1 LIVATQLTKYD
12 AARHALQ
19 VASTVDEVKDIRDK
33 AEAMAAYA
41 RQARDTELI
50 KWATEIKVRAE
61 RRAGQMLAEMPKA
74 TGAKGVGPIAVPS
87 CDRNQ
92 PPTLAEIGI
101 TKNDSSRWQKLAAVS
116 DEQFEAAV
124 AAAKDVAG
132 EVTTAAMMRAAKPAD
147 EQRAPKDRKPKPAMV
162 SEERAAE
169 QKPAE
174 EDPPEY
180 TALDEAHDTIRGL
193 QDALALANSG
203 HLSEED
209 REQASN
215 LIASLREENR
225 ILTLKL
231 AAVTAS
237 RDQYQTENGE
247 LKKQI
252 ARQRR
257 EIDKLAGTRTA

>member
-1 LIVATQLTKYD
+1 MIVATQLTKYD

-132 EVTTAAMMRAAKPAD
+132 EVTTAAMMRAAKTD
-147 EQRAPKDRKPKPAMV
+147 EEQNQEKKPAK
-162 SEERAAE
+162 EAKH
-169 QKPAE
+169 KPAV
-174 EDPPEY
+174 
-180 TALDEAHDTIRGL
+180 I
-193 QDALALANSG
+193 S
-203 HLSEED
+203 ED
-209 REQASN
+209 RATEITAEN
-215 LIASLREENR
+215 AELRERIAEIARDAQEAIEENSQMAAIFDADDR
-225 ILTLKL
+225 L
-231 AAVTAS
+231 AAAMAEIK
-237 RDQYQTENGE
+237 R
-247 LKKQI
+247 LKAEVVSLKEQ
-252 ARQRR
+252 
-257 EIDKLAGTRTA
+257 LAGAIGTRNEAIRSAKYYKSKCEKVAA

>member
-1 LIVATQLTKYD
+1 MATQLTKYD

-132 EVTTAAMMRAAKPAD
+132 EVTTAAMMRAAKTD
-147 EQRAPKDRKPKPAMV
+147 EEQNQEKKPAK
-162 SEERAAE
+162 EAKH
-169 QKPAE
+169 KPAV
-174 EDPPEY
+174 
-180 TALDEAHDTIRGL
+180 I
-193 QDALALANSG
+193 S
-203 HLSEED
+203 ED
-209 REQASN
+209 RATEITAEN
-215 LIASLREENR
+215 AELRERIAEIARDAQEAIEENSQMAAIFDADDR
-225 ILTLKL
+225 L
-231 AAVTAS
+231 AAAMAEIK
-237 RDQYQTENGE
+237 R
-247 LKKQI
+247 LKAEVVSLKEQ
-252 ARQRR
+252 
-257 EIDKLAGTRTA
+257 LAGAIGTRNEAIRSAKYYKSKCEKVAA

>member
-1 LIVATQLTKYD
+1 MTTQLTKYE
-12 AARHALQ
+12 AARNALQ

-41 RQARDTELI
+41 RQAQDTELI

-74 TGAKGVGPIAVPS
+74 SGAKGVGPIAVTR

-92 PPTLAEIGI
+92 PPTLADIGV
-101 TKNDSSRWQKLAAVS
+101 TKNESSRWQKLAAVS
-116 DEQFEAAV
+116 DEQFESAV

-132 EVTTAAMMRAAKPAD
+132 EVTTAAMMRAAKAAEP
-147 EQRAPKDRKPKPAMV
+147 EKP
-162 SEERAAE
+162 AAE
-169 QKPAE
+169 QKPRKTDPEPAPE
-174 EDPPEY
+174 EPPEPEY
-180 TALDEAHDTIRGL
+180 TPLDEAMDTIKDL
-193 QDALALANSG
+193 QDALALANAG
-203 HLSEED
+203 DLSEAD
-209 REQASN
+209 RSQAAD
-215 LIASLREENR
+215 LIARLREENR

-231 AAVTAS
+231 QAVTAS
-237 RDQYQTENGE
+237 RDHYQTENGE

-252 ARQRR
+252 TRQRR